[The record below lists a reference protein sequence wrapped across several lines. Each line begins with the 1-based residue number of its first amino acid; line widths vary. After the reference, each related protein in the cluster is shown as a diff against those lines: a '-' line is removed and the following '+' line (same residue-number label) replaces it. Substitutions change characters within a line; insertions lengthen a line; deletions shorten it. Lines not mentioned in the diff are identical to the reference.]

1 MPKLVETATIYSGV
15 SVSKFGWDAISKGK
29 SYQPFKIWALETH
42 TLKKK
47 LKIYW
52 PSNKRKDVTSDLT
65 PHTNFD

>member
-42 TLKKK
+42 TLKK
-47 LKIYW
+47 
-52 PSNKRKDVTSDLT
+52 N
-65 PHTNFD
+65 